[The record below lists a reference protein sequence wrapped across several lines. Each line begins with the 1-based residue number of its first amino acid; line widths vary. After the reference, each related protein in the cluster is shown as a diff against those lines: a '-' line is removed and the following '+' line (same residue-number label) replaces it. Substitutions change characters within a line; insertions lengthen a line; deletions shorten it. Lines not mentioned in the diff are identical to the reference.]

1 MSIDEDLLTF
11 PFPAP
16 PPEGFVPPEEF
27 ARLREKAPVSRVTLP
42 TGDRA
47 WLLTRYADV
56 RQALVDPRL
65 SRAAAERPEAPR
77 MGNTSPGPKTILGMD
92 PPDHS
97 RLRRLVMQA
106 FTARRVESLRPRIQ
120 QLADEQVGLVL
131 VAPHP
136 VDLMSCFALNLP
148 IKVIFELLGVPYED
162 CDRLHAWSEV
172 IFSLGGHTKEEVG
185 EARGNIVGY
194 LRGLIE
200 VRREEPTDDLLSV
213 LVHARDEGQS
223 LSEDE
228 LLDFAMILMT
238 VGHQSTSNSLGIALF
253 TLLQHPEQ
261 LELLRKKPELIPGA
275 VEELL
280 RHNPFVFTGTQLR
293 VATED
298 LEIGGVQV
306 RQGEAVI
313 AALGSANHD
322 EEIFADPDRFD
333 VERTPNTHLSF
344 GYGVH
349 HCLGAQLARLEMQI
363 ALRTLIEKVPD
374 TLRLAVPVEWLTW
387 KTGLTARALANL
399 PVTW

>member
-1 MSIDEDLLTF
+1 MSIDEEAPAF

-16 PPEGFVPPEEF
+16 ESLEF
-27 ARLREKAPVSRVTLP
+27 PDEFRLLREKAPVARVTLP

-65 SRAAAERPEAPR
+65 SRAAAELPRAPR
-77 MGNTSPGPKTILGMD
+77 MGNTTPGARTILGMD

-106 FTARRVESLRPRIQ
+106 FTARRVESLRPRVE
-120 QLADEQVGLVL
+120 QLAEEQVRLVM
-131 VAPHP
+131 VAPKP
-136 VDLMSCFALNLP
+136 VDLMSCFALSLP
-148 IKVIFELLGVPYED
+148 IKVIFELLGVPYEEID
-162 CDRLHAWSEV
+162 QLHAWSEV
-172 IFSLGGHTKEEVG
+172 IFSLGGHSREEVQ
-185 EARGNIVGY
+185 EARGNITGY
-194 LRGLIE
+194 LRELIE
-200 VRREEPTDDLLSV
+200 VRRRSPADDLLSV
-213 LVHARDEGQS
+213 LVHARDEGHQ
-223 LSEDE
+223 LSEEE
-228 LLDFAMILMT
+228 LVDFTMILMT
-238 VGHQSTSNSLGIALF
+238 VGHQSTANSLGIALF

-261 LELLRKKPELIPGA
+261 LDLLRAEPDLVPGA

-280 RHNPFVFTGTQLR
+280 RFNPFVFTGTQLR

-298 LEIGGVQV
+298 LEIGGVSV
-306 RQGEAVI
+306 RAGEAVI
-313 AALGSANHD
+313 AALGAANHD
-322 EEIFADPDRFD
+322 MEIFEDPDRFD
-333 VERTPNTHLSF
+333 VERHPNVHLSF

-363 ALRTLIEKVPD
+363 ALRVLIERVPD

-387 KTGLTARALANL
+387 KTGLTARALTNL

>member
-1 MSIDEDLLTF
+1 MSIDEELLTF

-16 PPEGFVPPEEF
+16 EKFEPPEEF
-27 ARLREKAPVSRVTLP
+27 RRLREQAPVARVTLP

-65 SRAAAERPEAPR
+65 SRAAAEHPESPR
-77 MGNTSPGPKTILGMD
+77 MGNTTPGPRTILGMD

-106 FTARRVESLRPRIQ
+106 FTARRVEALRPRVE
-120 QLADEQVGLVL
+120 QLAEEQVRLVL
-131 VAPHP
+131 VAPKP
-136 VDLMSCFALNLP
+136 VDLMSCFALSLP

-162 CDRLHAWSEV
+162 VDRLHAWSEV
-172 IFSLGGHTKEEVG
+172 IFSLGGHTREEVQ

-194 LRGLIE
+194 LRDLIE
-200 VRREEPTDDLLSV
+200 LRRKTATDDLLSV
-213 LVHARDEGQS
+213 LVHARDAGQQ
-223 LSEDE
+223 LSEEE

-238 VGHQSTSNSLGIALF
+238 VGHQSTANSLGTALF

-261 LELLRKKPELIPGA
+261 LTLLRDKPELVPGA

-280 RHNPFVFTGTQLR
+280 RFNPFVFTGTQLR

-298 LEIGGVQV
+298 LVIGDVTV
-306 RQGEAVI
+306 RAGEAVI
-313 AALGSANHD
+313 ASLGSANHD
-322 EEIFADPDRFD
+322 AETFEDPGRFD
-333 VERTPNTHLSF
+333 VTRTPNVHLSF

-363 ALRTLIEKVPD
+363 GLRTLIDKVPE
-374 TLRLAVPVEWLTW
+374 TLRLAVPVDWLTW
-387 KTGLTARALANL
+387 KTGLTARALVSL

>member
-1 MSIDEDLLTF
+1 MLTNEELLAF
-11 PFPAP
+11 PFPV
-16 PPEGFVPPEEF
+16 PEKFEPPEEF
-27 ARLREKAPVSRVTLP
+27 LRLREQTPVAQVTLP

-65 SRAAAERPEAPR
+65 SRAAAEAPDAPR
-77 MGNTSPGPKTILGMD
+77 IGNTSPGPKTILGMD

-106 FTARRVESLRPRIQ
+106 FTARRVESLRPRVE
-120 QLADEQVGLVL
+120 QLAEEQIRLVL
-131 VAPHP
+131 VAPRP
-136 VDLMSCFALNLP
+136 VDLMSCYALQLP
-148 IKVIFELLGVPYED
+148 IKVIFELLGVPLAD
-162 CDRLHAWSEV
+162 VDRLHAWSEV

-185 EARGNIVGY
+185 EARGNIIEY

-200 VRREEPTDDLLSV
+200 LRRDEPTDDLLST
-213 LVHARDEGQS
+213 LTHARDEGHK

-238 VGHQSTSNSLGIALF
+238 VGHQSTSNSLGTALF
-253 TLLQHPEQ
+253 TLLHHPEQ

-280 RHNPFVFTGTQLR
+280 RFNPFVFTGTQLR

-298 LEIGGVQV
+298 IEINGVTIKA
-306 RQGEAVI
+306 GEAVI

-322 EEIFADPDRFD
+322 AEVFEEPGRFD
-333 VERTPNTHLSF
+333 VERTPNVHLSF

-363 ALRTLIEKVPD
+363 ALRVLLEKVPD
-374 TLRLAVPVEWLTW
+374 TLKLAVPEEWLTW